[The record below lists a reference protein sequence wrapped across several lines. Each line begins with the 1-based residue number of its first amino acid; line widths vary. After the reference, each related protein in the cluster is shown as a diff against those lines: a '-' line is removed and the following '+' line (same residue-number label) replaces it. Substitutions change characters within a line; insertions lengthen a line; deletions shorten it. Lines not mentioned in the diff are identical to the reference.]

1 MKWVES
7 FGVSVKDLLGMS
19 DCMREAYDMGYME
32 TRKKFQ
38 HGAFW
43 LTLST
48 SMDEMPVNLVIPRRS
63 LEQIQGT
70 RRFRITCEGVERII

>member
-19 DCMREAYDMGYME
+19 DCMRKAYDMGYME

-70 RRFRITCEGVERII
+70 RRFRITGEGVERII